1 MDGRSEG
8 LRRVAVEGVQD
19 LGLDL
24 RDGVAVEDL
33 DLHLLLVL
41 LGVHGQRLR
50 RGETRERGRERV
62 SIKSNNNGFL
72 SANYSLYSLIFSEV
86 FLLLFS
92 LFFVNGYQGVT
103 VIRRSARGGAIA
115 RQELSAT
122 GMQVGVVIITDRQ
135 RVGRARL
142 ERKCAAD
149 IANARKSE
157 DGESLDRH

>member
-1 MDGRSEG
+1 MNRKIHSRTTQLRLREPRFSLLLLLLTKVDLVDGRSEG

-62 SIKSNNNGFL
+62 SIKSNNNGLL
-72 SANYSLYSLIFSEV
+72 SANYSLYSLIF
-86 FLLLFS
+86 F
-92 LFFVNGYQGVT
+92 
-103 VIRRSARGGAIA
+103 
-115 RQELSAT
+115 
-122 GMQVGVVIITDRQ
+122 
-135 RVGRARL
+135 
-142 ERKCAAD
+142 
-149 IANARKSE
+149 
-157 DGESLDRH
+157 